1 MRCGRNLAR
10 ALLEYYQVMGVIPI
24 EIATD
29 IKQKKKQ
36 KRRPRSISPNSYRSR
51 PMTSRTVAPLHF
63 KDLNIYD
70 SETSGDEHQA
80 SSYRNIFS
88 PKKSSDRFSERIKFR
103 KHTPKISYPSPP
115 PTPLIAM
122 PQPSL
127 SIIDFNLMT
136 RNDIM
141 KAVNKNKN

>member
-10 ALLEYYQVMGVIPI
+10 ALLEYYQVMGVIAV
-24 EIATD
+24 ELNKE
-29 IKQKKKQ
+29 IKQKKKH

-70 SETSGDEHQA
+70 SETSLEEPPV
-80 SSYRNIFS
+80 SSSRNKLSSNRMKF
-88 PKKSSDRFSERIKFR
+88 KKN
-103 KHTPKISYPSPP
+103 TPKTTYQSPP
-115 PTPLIAM
+115 PTPLITL

-136 RNDIM
+136 RNEIM
-141 KAVNKNKN
+141 KAVNKKVNE